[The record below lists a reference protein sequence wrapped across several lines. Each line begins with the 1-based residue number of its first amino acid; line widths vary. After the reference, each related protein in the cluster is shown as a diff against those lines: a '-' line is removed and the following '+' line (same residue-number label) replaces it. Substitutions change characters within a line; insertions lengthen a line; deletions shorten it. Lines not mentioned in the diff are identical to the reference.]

1 MNFITG
7 QFSRGNLLD
16 RLTDAGSERQLGCVP
31 LDDPEQ
37 DQ

>member
-7 QFSRGNLLD
+7 QFSKVNLLD
-16 RLTDAGSERQLGCVP
+16 RLTDAGSERQQGCVP
-31 LDDPEQ
+31 LDDPDQ